1 MHLPFTKINGFI
13 FLERTGPGVE
23 DVPPSFLHLRILEG
37 LEAKPSYVI
46 HQGCGISPA
55 FPFQGGRK
63 SSTENFV
70 PRSLSLSP
78 LHPGHP
84 GTQACSC
91 CRCIHKNQIMPH
103 FLGFPQIRE
112 RQSLEEA
119 GKGAEMGLLISISMT
134 FWSKLVGQ
142 SEVWWQRDKA
152 RSHSRREDI
161 GG

>member
-70 PRSLSLSP
+70 PRSLSLSLP
-78 LHPGHP
+78 YILAI
-84 GTQACSC
+84 QAHKPAAAAVAYTKNKSC
-91 CRCIHKNQIMPH
+91 
-103 FLGFPQIRE
+103 
-112 RQSLEEA
+112 
-119 GKGAEMGLLISISMT
+119 LISLDSHKSENGSL
-134 FWSKLVGQ
+134 WKRLGRVQRWAYLLV
-142 SEVWWQRDKA
+142 SP
-152 RSHSRREDI
+152 
-161 GG
+161 